1 MAGRCI
7 MAEKNP
13 LEPLLDQIAEILKT
27 FDENK
32 GKKIEGDPTDQ
43 DVADVMNVMN
53 RVDALKKAYE
63 ITKEE
68 QGLTDED
75 IRKSMRENRDQ
86 LSEKDK
92 RLLDKIA
99 KMRSEAKTKH
109 DIVVNAVE
117 KERRKKVKSGRMFKK
132 GKKRKSKTQKSLSIS
147 FRKGWKKL

>member
-1 MAGRCI
+1 

-32 GKKIEGDPTDQ
+32 GKQIEGDPTSQ
-43 DVADVMNVMN
+43 DVADMINVMN

-63 ITKEE
+63 ITKKE
-68 QGLTDED
+68 QGLTEED
-75 IRKSMRENRDQ
+75 IQKTMRENRDR
-86 LSEKDK
+86 LSEKDQ

-99 KMRSEAKTKH
+99 KMRSEAKLKH
-109 DIVVNAVE
+109 DMVENAVE
-117 KERRKKVKSGRMFKK
+117 QERRKKVKSGRMFKK
-132 GKKRKSKTQKSLSIS
+132 GKKRKSKAQKSLSIS